1 MDISIFGNQIENNLN
16 DPRLVKMLPIG
27 STINTLGMEIFTLSS
42 NENQA
47 LTFEA
52 FIALQW
58 HLAPSNEGQRN
69 VGWDLHM

>member
-1 MDISIFGNQIENNLN
+1 
-16 DPRLVKMLPIG
+16 MLPIG